1 MELSA
6 QSRSFTMKQ
15 QAFVASVLAGLF
27 VLSGCQTE
35 SQTGAAGGAAGGA
48 ALGAG
53 IGYLAGG
60 AKGALIGGVSGG
72 LLGGGAG
79 YLIGKNAEEDR
90 KRAATEVEYL
100 DNAIRVAEKDR
111 AASVERNLA
120 LSAEVKKL
128 EAQRQALS
136 AKGGASE
143 SIRVSAEKQIA
154 VADAGERELRARI
167 SYLEA
172 AKAQVGAGAPGV
184 APRIQSIN
192 SQIAQLNSEIS
203 SLQQERAEL
212 ARISSAV
219 SMR

>member
-1 MELSA
+1 MI
-6 QSRSFTMKQ
+6 QR
-15 QAFVASVLAGLF
+15 AFVVSVLAGLF
-27 VLSGCQTE
+27 VLSGCQSE
-35 SQTGAAGGAAGGA
+35 SQTGAVGGAAGGA
-48 ALGAG
+48 AIGAG
-53 IGYLAGG
+53 VGYLVGG
-60 AKGALIGGVSGG
+60 EKGALIGGLSGG
-72 LLGGGAG
+72 LLGGGTG

-143 SIRVSAEKQIA
+143 SIRASAEKQIA

-172 AKAQVGAGAPGV
+172 AKVQVDAGSPGV
-184 APRIQSIN
+184 APRIQSIDA
-192 SQIAQLNSEIS
+192 QIAQLNSEIS

-212 ARISSAV
+212 ARISSMV
-219 SMR
+219 GMR